1 MVILSQNKNS
11 LKTVGFYFILSISA
25 STLFYIVSFSFE
37 DNGLLEFSFII
48 RLLSLVFLIISSL
61 FGFSLGQIFVRIYRD
76 KSHNHVEEEID
87 DQGSIPNPQYH
98 YHTQNNDTSPEII
111 TKDVIKKDFVEE
123 KKIGSL
129 NTKVYCKECSKEI
142 FNPYKCKNCNNFFC
156 GVHILAGDHVCT

>member
-25 STLFYIVSFSFE
+25 STLSYVVSFSFE
-37 DNGLLEFSFII
+37 DSGLLEFSFIF

-61 FGFSLGQIFVRIYRD
+61 FGFSLGQILVRIYRD
-76 KSHNHVEEEID
+76 KSHNHVEEEIN

-98 YHTQNNDTSPEII
+98 YHAQNNATSPEGI
-111 TKDVIKKDFVEE
+111 TKDVIKKDFAEEE
-123 KKIGSL
+123 KIENA
-129 NTKVYCKECSKEI
+129 NTKFFCKECSKEI

-156 GVHILAGDHVCT
+156 GVHILKGDHVCS